1 MRFQEMVKR
10 CIEVF
15 LLRPDLVK
23 QCTVLF
29 VFSLNHNVIPIL
41 QPFLSE
47 HFSTKHLTIARTS
60 AQLASALC
68 CSPPVNWKGCAK
80 IPFDASRL
88 LRLGLNHLN
97 PWILVYQETSH
108 IRDVWQA
115 IWDIP
120 IFVNGHDLLVV
131 NQLYELMFCYLTPYM
146 FLWCQAIHVAT
157 PSATAT
163 HRNDVQMSFR
173 SLMQFR

>member
-1 MRFQEMVKR
+1 MY
-10 CIEVF
+10 CIVCIF
-15 LLRPDLVK
+15 FK
-23 QCTVLF
+23 SQCDTNPPTIF
-29 VFSLNHNVIPIL
+29 VRACFNQTLAHCSH
-41 QPFLSE
+41 QC
-47 HFSTKHLTIARTS
+47 ACC
-60 AQLASALC
+60 ASALC

-97 PWILVYQETSH
+97 PWILVYQES
-108 IRDVWQA
+108 RDFTYQRCMTG
-115 IWDIP
+115 
-120 IFVNGHDLLVV
+120 NRGHPNFCEWPWLLVV

>member
-1 MRFQEMVKR
+1 MVKR

-15 LLRPDLVK
+15 LLWPDLVK

-29 VFSLNHNVIPIL
+29 VFSLNHNVIQML
-41 QPFLSE
+41 KPFLSE
-47 HFSTKHLTIARTS
+47 HVSTKHLTIAP
-60 AQLASALC
+60 SALC

-80 IPFDASRL
+80 SPSM
-88 LRLGLNHLN
+88 RLGCWDWGWTI
-97 PWILVYQETSH
+97 WIRGFCYIKSQETSH

-120 IFVNGHDLLVV
+120 IFVNGHESLVV